1 MDESL
6 IDLFKKFDNESIDDI
21 RENIRTKIYKELNE
35 HRKKDYEFKK
45 ILEEEESKLF
55 NSLIFFHK
63 KFNSNLKN
71 LIKKYDCLV
80 DLKFATDRFKRNMEN
95 IV

>member
-1 MDESL
+1 MEESL
-6 IDLFKKFDNESIDDI
+6 IDLFKKFDNETIDDI

-45 ILEEEESKLF
+45 ILEKEESNLF
-55 NSLIFFHK
+55 NSLIFLHK
-63 KFNSNLKN
+63 KFSSNLKN

-80 DLKFATDRFKRNMEN
+80 DLKFATDRFKRDMEN

>member
-6 IDLFKKFDNESIDDI
+6 IDLFKKIDNESIDDI

-45 ILEEEESKLF
+45 ILEKEESNLF

-63 KFNSNLKN
+63 KFSSNLKN

-80 DLKFATDRFKRNMEN
+80 DLKYATDRFKKNMEN

>member
-6 IDLFKKFDNESIDDI
+6 IDLFKKIDNESIDDI

-45 ILEEEESKLF
+45 
-55 NSLIFFHK
+55 
-63 KFNSNLKN
+63 
-71 LIKKYDCLV
+71 
-80 DLKFATDRFKRNMEN
+80 N
-95 IV
+95 IRRRRK